1 VVVGVVVTVNRS
13 VPVPEATEGEPRL
26 HVAGLV
32 APEGPVTAQVIAT
45 VPLNPFDGETVI
57 VDVLPVVAPA
67 VRLRFPLLLSRKY
80 FPVRA
85 GIRIAVAE

>member
-1 VVVGVVVTVNRS
+1 MVTVNAS
-13 VPVPEATEGEPRL
+13 VDPEATEGVARL

-32 APEGPVTAQVIAT
+32 APEGPETAQVSPT
-45 VPLNPFDGETVI
+45 VPVNPFDGETVI

-67 VRLRFPLLLSRKY
+67 TRLRLPLLLSRKY
-80 FPVRA
+80 FPLRA